1 MASIVYLSLLVISL
15 SLSSPFRAYGTMPN
29 PIKSAQNAYKNQPGR
44 IENYTTGHSSVS
56 EKEKKE
62 ASAPGAG
69 KQ

>member
-1 MASIVYLSLLVISL
+1 
-15 SLSSPFRAYGTMPN
+15 MPN

-62 ASAPGAG
+62 ASAPEAG
-69 KQ
+69 RQSTVHALY